1 MTSQMVI
8 WFFSFRGIFY
18 VPSTE
23 LLWVNGK
30 ADWIS
35 NVWKSAKARRQ
46 KPDRMHRTP
55 WTQSRDRTQGR
66 ALMQLGETGGGAFV
80 THICFISQFTQQELR
95 VNQSKVATS
104 LHRAGMAHPLVCN
117 FSLAHGKQGHG
128 KQQAHGKQ
136 QGSLP
141 VATHEVGLELRKK
154 LNSCYT
160 CFLYTRANIAIS
172 EQLTL
177 AISALPH
184 FYFYFHCFIFI
195 FARISWSLN
204 QSAPV
209 RP

>member
-8 WFFSFRGIFY
+8 WFLLFRGIFY

-23 LLWVNGK
+23 LMRVNGK

-35 NVWKSAKARRQ
+35 NAWKSAKTRKQ

-95 VNQSKVATS
+95 INQSKVATS

-117 FSLAHGKQGHG
+117 FSLAHVYSRAHCLWQHMRWAWNWEKSWILATPASCIHG
-128 KQQAHGKQ
+128 LTSPFLSSLHCQSVPFHISISIFIALFLSSP
-136 QGSLP
+136 GSLGP
-141 VATHEVGLELRKK
+141 WT
-154 LNSCYT
+154 N
-160 CFLYTRANIAIS
+160 
-172 EQLTL
+172 
-177 AISALPH
+177 
-184 FYFYFHCFIFI
+184 
-195 FARISWSLN
+195 
-204 QSAPV
+204 
-209 RP
+209 